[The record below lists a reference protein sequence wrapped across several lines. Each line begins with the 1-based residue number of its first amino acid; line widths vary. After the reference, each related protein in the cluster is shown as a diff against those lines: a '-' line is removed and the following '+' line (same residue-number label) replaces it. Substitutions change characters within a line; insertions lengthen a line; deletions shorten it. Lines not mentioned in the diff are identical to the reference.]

1 MSQVSDISS
10 RRRVSLGDVAVLI
23 AISLVAAAFGTGLVV
38 NAGIGSGMAIGV
50 AALCWLALA
59 TAHTLVRRERLV
71 TAIGREIERLEGQIG
86 QMMRTEAMSPE
97 QMGIKPEPARTEM
110 SVTAAGDPKAPAV
123 DPGQAKHSAGDQK
136 SGPPLLPPE
145 FVRAAEYNV
154 LEAGARRQAS
164 GPEGIVPTRDGETQG
179 ATAGAPVGASRP
191 APTHIDKIIKRLADD
206 ITAGRRKGAEPEP
219 ANERP
224 IPSLDFVAPQRTD
237 SPSSPPATV
246 AAVPAAPSTS
256 DDGASAKV
264 AAIAEALMQERID
277 VFLEPILGLDDH
289 QARHY
294 EVSARLRL
302 ADGSQLDQKVYSS
315 AVRGTGLLPLIDAVK
330 VSHTKRVALQLIN
343 RGRSGSFFS
352 QVHGEALAT
361 SQFGEDIGTITGRDP
376 AVAARLVLSFSQ
388 SDVRGFTPMQVRSLE
403 QLKDLGFQ
411 FAMESVT
418 DLDMDFDQLVQS
430 GFVFAKLDA
439 DVFVA
444 GLPAPDGPIP
454 AADICRF
461 LAEAGLTLIVQSIE
475 SERQL
480 GEILG
485 FGALYGQGTLF
496 GGPRPVK
503 AHVLRGETTEGV
515 SARV

>member
-1 MSQVSDISS
+1 MQQVSELSS
-10 RRRVSLGDVAVLI
+10 RRRVTLGDFAVLT
-23 AISLVAAAFGTGLVV
+23 AMLLVAAAFGTGLVL
-38 NAGIGSGMAIGV
+38 NAGVGV
-50 AALCWLALA
+50 IAAAGIAALCWVAMMS
-59 TAHTLVRRERLV
+59 AHTLIRRERLV
-71 TAIGREIERLEGQIG
+71 ASIGRELERLEGQIG
-86 QMMRTEAMSPE
+86 RMSPAGAPLPTPSLSPRPGAE
-97 QMGIKPEPARTEM
+97 AARPAGENAAEPDDGLEPPAMAPSGKPAQ
-110 SVTAAGDPKAPAV
+110 AG
-123 DPGQAKHSAGDQK
+123 H
-136 SGPPLLPPE
+136 PPPQLPPE
-145 FVRAAEYNV
+145 FVRAAELNV
-154 LEAGARRQAS
+154 VAADARRATP
-164 GPEGIVPTRDGETQG
+164 GPEGIVPSRDGDAPEAGSKSATSG
-179 ATAGAPVGASRP
+179 AGV
-191 APTHIDKIIKRLADD
+191 THIDKIIKRLADD
-206 ITAGRRKGAEPEP
+206 ISAGRRKGGTEAEPSMPHLELAVPPRAEP
-219 ANERP
+219 
-224 IPSLDFVAPQRTD
+224 PSLEPTGPVRHTAN
-237 SPSSPPATV
+237 
-246 AAVPAAPSTS
+246 
-256 DDGASAKV
+256 DGASAKV
-264 AAIAEALMQERID
+264 AAIADALMQERID

-302 ADGSQLDQKVYSS
+302 ADGSQLDHEVYSS
-315 AVRGTGLLPLIDAVK
+315 AVSGTGLLPLIDAVK

-352 QVHGEALAT
+352 QINGETLAT
-361 SQFGEDIGTITGRDP
+361 PQFGEDVGTITGRDP

-388 SDVRGFTPMQVRSLE
+388 SDVRGFTPLQLRSLE
-403 QLKDLGFQ
+403 GLKELGFR

-430 GFVFAKLDA
+430 GFAFAKLDA

-503 AHVLRGETTEGV
+503 AHVLRDPVAEGV
-515 SARV
+515 PAGA

>member
-1 MSQVSDISS
+1 MTQVSDISS
-10 RRRVSLGDVAVLI
+10 RRRVSLGDMAVLV

-38 NAGIGSGMAIGV
+38 NAGVSSGLATGIG
-50 AALCWLALA
+50 ALCWLAMA

-71 TAIGREIERLEGQIG
+71 TAIGRELERLEGQVG
-86 QMMRTEAMSPE
+86 RMAQTEALSPE
-97 QMGIKPEPARTEM
+97 QMGIKPEPAHLNMAPT
-110 SVTAAGDPKAPAV
+110 VAVDAKTPAV
-123 DPGQAKHSAGDQK
+123 DREPEQPSDRKQTSA
-136 SGPPLLPPE
+136 PPQLPPE
-145 FVRAAEYNV
+145 FVRAAEHNV
-154 LEAGARRQAS
+154 LEAGVRRQAP

-179 ATAGAPVGASRP
+179 AGAAAAGGGASRP
-191 APTHIDKIIKRLADD
+191 ASTHIDKIIKRLADD
-206 ITAGRRKGAEPEP
+206 ITAGRRKGGEPEP

-224 IPSLDFVAPQRTD
+224 MPNLDLVVPQRAD
-237 SPSSPPATV
+237 PPPPPAV
-246 AAVPAAPSTS
+246 DVPAAPVSNE
-256 DDGASAKV
+256 GASAKV

-302 ADGSQLDQKVYSS
+302 ADGSQLDQKVYSA

-352 QVHGEALAT
+352 QVNGEALAT
-361 SQFGEDIGTITGRDP
+361 AQFGEDVGTITGRDP

-403 QLKDLGFQ
+403 QLKDLGFR

-503 AHVLRGETTEGV
+503 AHVLRGEATEGV
-515 SARV
+515 AAARV

>member
-1 MSQVSDISS
+1 MPQVSDISS
-10 RRRVSLGDVAVLI
+10 RRRVSLGDLAVLV

-38 NAGIGSGMAIGV
+38 NAGVGSAMAIGI
-50 AALCWLALA
+50 AALCWLAMA
-59 TAHTLVRRERLV
+59 SAHTLVRRERLV
-71 TAIGREIERLEGQIG
+71 TAIGRELERLEGQIG
-86 QMMRTEAMSPE
+86 RMTRAEALSPE
-97 QMGIKPEPARTEM
+97 QMGIAPAPTRTETSAPSISKAEAPVVDPEPVKQGEA
-110 SVTAAGDPKAPAV
+110 
-123 DPGQAKHSAGDQK
+123 DQNA
-136 SGPPLLPPE
+136 SPPQLPPE
-145 FVRAAEYNV
+145 FVRAAEHNV
-154 LEAGARRQAS
+154 IEAGARRQAP
-164 GPEGIVPTRDGETQG
+164 GPDGIVPTRDGETQG
-179 ATAGAPVGASRP
+179 ADTAESGGASRP

-206 ITAGRRKGAEPEP
+206 ITAGRRKGGEPAS

-224 IPSLDFVAPQRTD
+224 MPSLDLVVPQRMD
-237 SPSSPPATV
+237 PPSPPV
-246 AAVPAAPSTS
+246 AAVPAPPAPSE
-256 DDGASAKV
+256 GASAKV

-302 ADGSQLDQKVYSS
+302 ADGSQLDQKVYST

-330 VSHTKRVALQLIN
+330 ISHTKRVALQLIN

-352 QVHGEALAT
+352 QVNGEALAT
-361 SQFGEDIGTITGRDP
+361 SQFGEDVGTITGRDP

-388 SDVRGFTPMQVRSLE
+388 SDVRGFTPLQVRSLE
-403 QLKDLGFQ
+403 QLKDLGFR

-418 DLDMDFDQLVQS
+418 DLDMDFDQLVQN

-485 FGALYGQGTLF
+485 FGALYGQGALF

-503 AHVLRGETTEGV
+503 AHVLRGESTEDV
-515 SARV
+515 AVRV